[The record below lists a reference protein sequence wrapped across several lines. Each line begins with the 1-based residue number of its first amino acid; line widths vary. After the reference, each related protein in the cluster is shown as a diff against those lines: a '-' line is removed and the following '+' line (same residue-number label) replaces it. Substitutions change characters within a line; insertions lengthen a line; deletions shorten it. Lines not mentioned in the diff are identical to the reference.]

1 MSNKSKKI
9 ELDLF
14 KPYFIQTDENGITR
28 ECAYDL
34 SPFLKHVSKISFTQT
49 KRKIYGDNHMF
60 HKCVYYEDKK
70 IWELQILHLREQ
82 ILPGIADDG
91 GTYELIRLND
101 NQYPAESTTAIY
113 DEIKNILYVQR
124 NIYGT
129 SIRCLTALIQ
139 HLSPE
144 GVCVSL
150 KALMYNSAIT
160 KIKDSNFYR
169 KIILTVDSEQLTEK
183 DNCEKLRKIISNFSE
198 YSGKIITINLGFGK
212 KRKSFLNKTDAIQL
226 LKEAYYFSGTEK
238 LVASMSESEDGKC
251 ENVDLLDDREKIVF
265 EMQYSREN
273 PITHER
279 IYNECLSKI

>member
-1 MSNKSKKI
+1 MAITICSISAYTIKTKKYGNCR
-9 ELDLF
+9 F
-14 KPYFIQTDENGITR
+14 FI
-28 ECAYDL
+28 
-34 SPFLKHVSKISFTQT
+34 
-49 KRKIYGDNHMF
+49 
-60 HKCVYYEDKK
+60 
-70 IWELQILHLREQ
+70 LREQ

-91 GTYELIRLND
+91 GSYELIRLND

-113 DEIKNILYVQR
+113 DEDKNILYVQR

-139 HLSPE
+139 YLSPE
-144 GVCVSL
+144 GICVSL
-150 KALMYNSAIT
+150 KALMHDSAIT
-160 KIKDSNFYR
+160 KIKDSSFYR
-169 KIILTVDSEQLTEK
+169 KIILTVDSEQLTEEDK
-183 DNCEKLRKIISNFSE
+183 CVKLRKIISDFSE

-212 KRKSFLNKTDAIQL
+212 KRKRFLNKTVAIQL

-238 LVASMSESEDGKC
+238 LIASMSESEDGKC
-251 ENVDLLDDREKIVF
+251 VNVDLLDDREKIVF